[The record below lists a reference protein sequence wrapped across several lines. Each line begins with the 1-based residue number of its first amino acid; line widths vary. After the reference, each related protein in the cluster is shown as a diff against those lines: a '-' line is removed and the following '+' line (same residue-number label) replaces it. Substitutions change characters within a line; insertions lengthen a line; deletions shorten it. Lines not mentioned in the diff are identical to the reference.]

1 MTAQELV
8 EWRKKNGYSQ
18 IALGK
23 VLGVSNITVFR
34 WEKGMRAIPSFLHL
48 ALNYLELKGGG
59 TKKVKRKIAPQNSMK
74 GGKKHGKGKGII

>member
-23 VLGVSNITVFR
+23 ALGVSNITIFR
-34 WEKGMRAIPSFLHL
+34 WEKEMRAIPSFLHL
-48 ALNYLELKGGG
+48 ALNYLALKGGG
-59 TKKVKRKIAPQNSMK
+59 AKKVKRKDVPKTSMK
-74 GGKKHGKGKGII
+74 GGKKHGKGKA

>member
-34 WEKGMRAIPSFLHL
+34 WEKEMRAIPSFLHL
-48 ALNYLELKGGG
+48 ALKYLELKGGG
-59 TKKVKRKIAPQNSMK
+59 AKKVKRQDVPKTSMK
-74 GGKKHGKGKGII
+74 GGTKHGKG